1 MIDPEQLRRDG
12 WDFIRSYNGFQG
24 DVRAFEDD
32 VHLLVLGTFD
42 AAEQHWN
49 RRLGEELPK
58 LEAAIKSAHG
68 EYADHLVDK
77 HTDELARYSEQSRF
91 ALNSAVVNLVTLFV
105 YDLRRMFRRLE
116 IAVPRRSGRYPGK
129 HELERLHSE
138 AVERFGIDVD
148 ECKARLAFTEPM
160 ILARNLIVHNGGEAD
175 QEAPDGSKDQEFR
188 NSYPDWVDH
197 YDRVAVPEQA
207 VREQVQAA
215 VDFLQWIAPLLRS
228 IELQWLGADMRE
240 ADSAR

>member
-129 HELERLHSE
+129 HELERLRSE
-138 AVERFGIDVD
+138 AVERVGIDVD

>member
-12 WDFIRSYNGFQG
+12 WDFIRSYDGFQE

-42 AAEQHWN
+42 AAERHWT

-58 LEAAIKSAHG
+58 LETAIKTAHG
-68 EYADHLVDK
+68 EYADHLVDQ

-91 ALNSAVVNLVTLFV
+91 ALNSAVVSLVTLFV
-105 YDLRRMFRRLE
+105 DDLRRMFRRLE
-116 IAVPRRSGRYPGK
+116 MVVPRRSGRYPGK
-129 HELERLHSE
+129 HEIARLRSE
-138 AVERFGIDVD
+138 AVERFGIDAD
-148 ECKARLAFTEPM
+148 ECKARLAFTAPM

-188 NSYPDWVDH
+188 NRYPDWVDH
-197 YDRVAVPEQA
+197 HDRVAVPEQA
-207 VREQVQAA
+207 VRERVQAA
-215 VDFLQWIAPLLRS
+215 VDFLRWIAPLLWP
-228 IELQWLGADMRE
+228 IELQRLAADMRE